1 MQRISTSAENAV
13 RLIEQ
18 WGRIDVT
25 ESLPRI
31 RVLTIVF
38 HCERD
43 GAVPFEEGHR
53 LAAVIPGAHFVPLP
67 SSNHL
72 VLANEPAWKLFLN
85 ELGRFLGW
93 HAVHANGWWNGSCR
107 VR

>member
-1 MQRISTSAENAV
+1 MQRISTSAENAA

-18 WGRIDVT
+18 WGRIAVT

-31 RVLTIVF
+31 RVPAVIF
-38 HCERD
+38 YFERD
-43 GAVPFEEGHR
+43 GAKPFEEGHR
-53 LAAVIPGAHFVPLP
+53 LAAVIQGAQFVPLP

-85 ELGRFLGW
+85 ELGQFLGW
-93 HAVHANGWWNGSCR
+93 CAVHANGKQS
-107 VR
+107 